1 MGSPKLQPPC
11 SFAPSGSS
19 FLSLL
24 HRWQAWWAPWGHA
37 SCSFQ
42 SKAKY
47 IKQTTCILQQ
57 RYNGDIPASVAELV
71 ALPGVGPKMAHL
83 AMAVAWGTV
92 SGIGEWCTHLRTCG
106 PDLTPRVKGHSQC
119 ECAPVAPQVQASRVS
134 R

>member
-1 MGSPKLQPPC
+1 MGSPQLHPPC
-11 SFAPSGSS
+11 SFAPPGTR

-24 HRWQAWWAPWGHA
+24 HSWRARWASWGHA
-37 SCSFQ
+37 PCPFQ

-57 RYNGDIPASVAELV
+57 RYSGDIPASVAELV

-92 SGIGEWCTHLRTCG
+92 SGIGEWYTYLRTCG
-106 PDLTPRVKGHSQC
+106 PDLTPR
-119 ECAPVAPQVQASRVS
+119 AFPV
-134 R
+134 